1 VRSKNEELL
10 FAFQAI
16 ASQAK
21 YQGNPQA
28 RKICEKLTKLLCG
41 LYLELKGQL
50 FYPVREHLNRAII
63 YTDPVEMLDRQE
75 YRNTLFHKL
84 DIVETAIVR
93 GQAIELYRLDDYY
106 GKGKVGF
113 RRIWLLQ
120 LIYHDIAWYL
130 ICEDCENGH
139 FSVERVNRFTDY
151 CEIIDSEWRGLALQ
165 EHGLKIAQ
173 KLLKNGW
180 GLFLGKPEQQQA
192 QLQGQLKL

>member
-28 RKICEKLTKLLCG
+28 RKICEKLTKLLRG
-41 LYLELKGQL
+41 LDLELKGQL
-50 FYPVREHLNRAII
+50 FYPVREHLNPAII
-63 YTDPVEMLDRQE
+63 YTDPVEMLDRPE

-113 RRIWLLQ
+113 RRIWPL
-120 LIYHDIAWYL
+120 
-130 ICEDCENGH
+130 
-139 FSVERVNRFTDY
+139 
-151 CEIIDSEWRGLALQ
+151 
-165 EHGLKIAQ
+165 
-173 KLLKNGW
+173 
-180 GLFLGKPEQQQA
+180 
-192 QLQGQLKL
+192 